1 MLLWHFEILSL
12 ILIDRVAILLVVRV
26 LIKHSIMYM
35 HISFQLLL
43 NLLVDKLKKHLLVQ
57 PIVEVVRLV
66 NSRN

>member
-1 MLLWHFEILSL
+1 MLLRHFEILSL

>member
-1 MLLWHFEILSL
+1 MLLRHFEILSL
-12 ILIDRVAILLVVRV
+12 ILINRVAILLVVRV